1 MIIEWTTY
9 HTTEFPE
16 ETIEH
21 ICNIMRKNYDENLAR
36 RLIDSEVEGWE
47 DCDYYAWSND
57 ESIQVLN
64 EIKRRIEGIQLEMD
78 LGI

>member
-1 MIIEWTTY
+1 MTIEWTTY
-9 HTTEFPE
+9 HVTEFPE

-21 ICNIMRKNYDENLAR
+21 ICDRMREKYDEDLAR
-36 RLIDSEVEGWE
+36 RLIDDEVREWE
-47 DCDYYAWSND
+47 DCDYYAWSSD

-64 EIKRRIEGIQLEMD
+64 EIKRRIEGVQLELD